1 MKKWILLTLIPTF
14 LVIFF
19 AYRMFTPQ
27 RVDYF
32 LLEPRDLRESLV
44 SAGRV
49 QFSQDIEMAFQ
60 VPGVIK
66 TISVKEGQKVAPG
79 DLLMTLDDALE
90 QIQVALARADV
101 TLAEVH
107 LQKLVTN
114 ERKLAQE
121 EYRRAEI
128 NRRSAFEQYQKAQ
141 LLFERGSISEEDFKN
156 AQINFENALSL
167 ETSALLRLL
176 NIEENGPGFL
186 EAQAQIERAKLQL
199 SQVETNLR
207 KKSLF
212 APANGVVVSLK
223 KNPGEFV
230 QAGEVVLVLGE
241 NPFRVVTKLDEREY
255 RKVWVGMKALVS
267 EQAQTTRE
275 ILPASIVAVAPQVDP
290 NQGTVEVTLA
300 FDEKVDI
307 KPNAAVNVEII
318 VREEKDVLLFPKRYL
333 TFQGSQPVVWI
344 ENSGQAHAI
353 PLTKVA
359 YFGEWVRTEELPPGV
374 KLLNP
379 RNLREGRR
387 VTLEERMEN

>member
-1 MKKWILLTLIPTF
+1 MKKWILLILIPIS
-14 LVIFF
+14 LLALF
-19 AYRMFTPQ
+19 AYRMLTPQ
-27 RVDYF
+27 RADYF
-32 LLEPRDLRESLV
+32 LLEPRNFIESLV

-60 VPGVIK
+60 VPGIVK
-66 TISVKEGQKVAPG
+66 TVAVREGQKVAPG
-79 DLLMTLDDALE
+79 DLLMILDDTLE

-107 LQKLVTN
+107 FQRLATN

-128 NRRSAFEQYQKAQ
+128 HRRNAFEQYQKAQ
-141 LLFERGSISEEDFKN
+141 FLFERGSISEEDFKN
-156 AQINFENALSL
+156 AQITFENALSL

-186 EAQAQIERAKLQL
+186 EARAQIERAKLQL
-199 SQVETNLR
+199 SQAETNLK
-207 KKSLF
+207 KKSLY
-212 APANGVVVSLK
+212 APAFGTVVSLK

-241 NPFRVVTKLDEREY
+241 NPFKVVTKIDEREY
-255 RKVWVGMKALVS
+255 RKVQVGMKARIS
-267 EQAQTTRE
+267 EQAQATQE
-275 ILPASIVAVAPQVDP
+275 ILLASITEIAPQVDP

-300 FDEKVDI
+300 FDEKVDV

-318 VREEKDVLLFPKRYL
+318 IREEKDVLLFPKRYL
-333 TFQGSQPVVWI
+333 TFQGNQPVVWT
-344 ENSGQAHAI
+344 ENSGRAHAI
-353 PLTKVA
+353 PLA
-359 YFGEWVRTEELPPGV
+359 AIEYFGEWVQAEELPPGI

-387 VTLEERMEN
+387 VTLGERMEK